1 MPALYDPAGL
11 PALEAKVH
19 AQCKDGSYDL
29 DNNLAVLKL
38 YQFHPEKNNSAIVA
52 RILVKALMHLP
63 ETDYLMCTYLIP
75 EAVVRS
81 SPTLPMADISAAAA
95 AYQPCLWLI

>member
-38 YQFHPEKNNSAIVA
+38 YQFHPEKSNSAVVA

-75 EAVVRS
+75 EAVVS
-81 SPTLPMADISAAAA
+81 SSLALPRG
-95 AYQPCLWLI
+95 